1 MSATSVVKA
10 LSPVSATQI
19 AADKNWELGS
29 VDKLVIEWL
38 DCDPLL
44 AVRALN
50 IHITGLR
57 QILAICL
64 YLFDF
69 IQTAPKHEK
78 LYPHNIY
85 LKKMEFLLCL
95 KRQRIKTQRD
105 LVIYQI
111 Y

>member
-1 MSATSVVKA
+1 MVKA
-10 LSPVSATQI
+10 LSLASATQI
-19 AADKNWELGS
+19 AADKGWELGS
-29 VDKLVIEWL
+29 VDKLVIGCL
-38 DCDPLL
+38 DCDPLLL

-50 IHITGLR
+50 IHISGLR

-95 KRQRIKTQRD
+95 KRQGIKTQRD
-105 LVIYQI
+105 VVIYQI